1 MDDIIKD
8 FHDLTEIP
16 PFQQM
21 IPDKSIWIQKNIWMY
36 CR

>member
-21 IPDKSIWIQKNIWMY
+21 IPDKKYMY
-36 CR
+36 T

>member
-16 PFQQM
+16 LFQQM
-21 IPDKSIWIQKNIWMY
+21 IPPTDFIHYNVLNMSAL
-36 CR
+36 